1 MMAVHVGVI
10 IVTDQLNPV
19 ISDKVI
25 KNTDTYNS
33 IVGTTTQTSTSSQP
47 IKPEILTPDKS
58 YSGELHIFIWVL
70 CISKELNH
78 SDRKIN

>member
-33 IVGTTTQTSTSSQP
+33 IVGTTSSQP
-47 IKPEILTPDKS
+47 PDKF